1 VGISLVEDSS
11 PVARSVSQVLINDL
25 TDLVTLI
32 QSARR
37 IQVACRILTAG
48 RAVALL
54 TLAAGLYAWLLA

>member
-1 VGISLVEDSS
+1 
-11 PVARSVSQVLINDL
+11 LINDL

-37 IQVACRILTAG
+37 IQAACRILAAG

-54 TLAAGLYAWLLA
+54 MLAAGLYVWLLA